1 MTLRAT
7 VLIPTFDHGP
17 TLLRSVPSAL
27 RQTVEDLEVF
37 VVGDGA
43 PDVTREVMADLVRSD
58 DRVRFFD
65 NPKGPRHGEVLRHA
79 AIQEARGRVVCYLS
93 DDDLWA
99 PDHVETLSACLE
111 EADLAHSLVAAVLPD
126 QTWLLG
132 RIDLSLEWYRHQ
144 LLAGI
149 GHLPLSTVGHTLEA
163 YRRLSHGWRTT
174 PPGIATDV
182 YMWRQFLA
190 DPACRASSAYRL
202 TVYNFASAE
211 RPDWSIEE
219 RVEELDRWI
228 AAMAEP
234 GWQERALADLLSET
248 SRDRLAVWSLYE
260 DARGFLR
267 KSQNEFDTVTGTR
280 TWRLRQRLLS
290 SPTVRALL
298 RSAGRARR
306 RPARP

>member
-43 PDVTREVMADLVRSD
+43 PDVTREVMTELVRSD

-65 NPKGPRHGEVLRHA
+65 NPKGPRHGEILRLA
-79 AIQEARGRVVCYLS
+79 ALREARGRVVCYLS

-99 PDHVETLSACLE
+99 PDHVETLAGCLE
-111 EADLAHSLVAAVLPD
+111 DADLAHTMVAGILPD
-126 QTWLLG
+126 GTWLLG
-132 RIDLSLEWYRHQ
+132 RIDLSLEWYRQQ
-144 LLAGI
+144 LLGGI
-149 GHLPLSTVGHTLEA
+149 GHLPLSTVGHTLDA
-163 YRRLSHGWRTT
+163 YRRLPYGWRTT

-190 DPACRASSAYRL
+190 DPACRASSAHRL
-202 TVYNFASAE
+202 TVFNFASVE

-228 AAMAEP
+228 AELAEP
-234 GWQERALADLLSET
+234 ARRERALAEVLAET
-248 SRDRLAVWSLYE
+248 SRDRLAVWTLYE
-260 DARGFLR
+260 DARGFLK
-267 KSQNEFDTVTGTR
+267 KSRGELEAVTGTR
-280 TWRLRQRLLS
+280 TWRLRQRLIS
-290 SPTVRALL
+290 SPGVRTLF

-306 RPARP
+306 RPAPR